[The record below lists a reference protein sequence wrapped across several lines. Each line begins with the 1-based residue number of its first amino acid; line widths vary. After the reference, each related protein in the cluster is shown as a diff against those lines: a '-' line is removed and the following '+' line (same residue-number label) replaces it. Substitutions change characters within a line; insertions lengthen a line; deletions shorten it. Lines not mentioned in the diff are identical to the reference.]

1 MGLYL
6 PHHRSLR
13 RRIAEE
19 LQERCQGAGI
29 DATVEFLERR
39 RNA

>member
-1 MGLYL
+1 MELY
-6 PHHRSLR
+6 LR
-13 RRIAEE
+13 RRSGEE
-19 LQERCQGAGI
+19 LRDRLQGAGI